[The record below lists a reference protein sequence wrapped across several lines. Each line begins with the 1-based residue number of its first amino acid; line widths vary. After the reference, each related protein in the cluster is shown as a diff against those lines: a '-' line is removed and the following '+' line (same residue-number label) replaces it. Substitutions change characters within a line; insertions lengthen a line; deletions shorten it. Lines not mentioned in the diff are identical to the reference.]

1 MFAFFFV
8 LYFIRYIEHSVEP
21 YTEQKTG
28 NVKKKKNVSC
38 SHRLDI
44 STEPMPWSLSRST
57 WLTLFKYIYL
67 KYCKKWCTNKP
78 LENQILMN
86 NFMIV

>member
-28 NVKKKKNVSC
+28 NVKKKKKMFLA
-38 SHRLDI
+38 HTD
-44 STEPMPWSLSRST
+44 
-57 WLTLFKYIYL
+57 
-67 KYCKKWCTNKP
+67 
-78 LENQILMN
+78 
-86 NFMIV
+86 